1 MTPEV
6 NRRVEPLK
14 WITNFSSLL
23 EWVQVKVVFKD
34 WLLRHKANLKHKDLL
49 LEEIRPKVVRQWL
62 LHNKEQTS
70 LLRVATRRLLVKL
83 PVGKPLVVGKTLAV
97 KTLKDNRLKVTS

>member
-23 EWVQVKVVFKD
+23 AWVRVKVVFKD
-34 WLLRHKANLKHKDLL
+34 WLLRHKANLKHKHLL
-49 LEEIRPKVVRQWL
+49 PEEIRPKV
-62 LHNKEQTS
+62 
-70 LLRVATRRLLVKL
+70 AIRRLLLVKL
-83 PVGKPLVVGKTLAV
+83 PVGKPLVVVKPLAV

>member
-23 EWVQVKVVFKD
+23 AWVRVKVVFKD
-34 WLLRHKANLKHKDLL
+34 WLLRHKANLKHKHLL
-49 LEEIRPKVVRQWL
+49 PEEIRPKVVRQWL

-83 PVGKPLVVGKTLAV
+83 PVGKPLVVVKPLAV

>member
-49 LEEIRPKVVRQWL
+49 LEEIRQWL